1 MRVNKTGYRGVF
13 KGFRQG
19 EFLAILNVNGKNHSK
34 SFTSKE
40 DAAIYWDDIA
50 RSAGRQYFNFPKDGE
65 KHISDQGRT
74 VMDHREK
81 IRHDKL
87 RMGIN
92 TITETVEGKLVEI
105 SIVKCS
111 CCKKQETKRFATYA
125 QPTVISTIFRNSGWD
140 VTRKGEWTCPACLK
154 AKREKPQE
162 PVNMSPAKPHAPI
175 KPEAIAAV
183 RAPTA
188 RETIAIADA
197 LAPLFDKGRYKAGHD
212 DRSIGKALELP
223 AAMVAKVREEL
234 HGPIKGDPEIDA
246 IKSELS
252 AIISMIKPL
261 EQRIAATEKRI
272 CG

>member
-1 MRVNKTGYRGVF
+1 MEREPEYRDIYESIMNKEVDLDTRE
-13 KGFRQG
+13 RLRH
-19 EFLAILNVNGKNHSK
+19 EMLA
-34 SFTSKE
+34 
-40 DAAIYWDDIA
+40 
-50 RSAGRQYFNFPKDGE
+50 
-65 KHISDQGRT
+65 
-74 VMDHREK
+74 
-81 IRHDKL
+81 
-87 RMGIN
+87 MGIN
-92 TITETVEGKLVEI
+92 TKTQTIDNKIVEFKYVT
-105 SIVKCS
+105 CS
-111 CCKKQETKRFATYA
+111 CQNCSDVQEKRFSPQALPNVVSLA
-125 QPTVISTIFRNSGWD
+125 FQSMGWL
-140 VTRKGEWTCPACLK
+140 VTKKWAWTCPKCVA

-252 AIISMIKPL
+252 AILSMIKPL